1 MVHCIANFMDACY
14 IARRNAITSPSLEH
28 FRHCVDTFQELR
40 NIFIATDVRTTI
52 SLPRQ
57 HALDHFYYA
66 MQFFGSPNGL
76 CSSITESK
84 HIKAVK
90 EPWRRSSR
98 FKALIQMLRIIVRMD
113 KMAALYQLFSKQGM
127 MRGTTSSYMA
137 GIIRAESNGAETGG
151 ENTKEE
157 EDEDGGPEAGNPTRG
172 ALSDVKL
179 ATLVRMCD
187 LISSGYRFMLMFTL

>member
-1 MVHCIANFMDACY
+1 MVRCIANFMDACY

-28 FRHCVDTFQELR
+28 FRHCVDTFQKLR

-98 FKALIQMLRIIVRMD
+98 FKALIQMLRIIVHMD

-172 ALSDVKL
+172 ALSNVKL
-179 ATLVRMCD
+179 ATLVCMCD